1 LWDVLGIID
10 QETNL
15 NSAHGDTYG
24 AHFSEGTA
32 KGSTIG

>member
-15 NSAHGDTYG
+15 NSAHVDACSIY
-24 AHFSEGTA
+24 
-32 KGSTIG
+32 